1 MKNNINTA
9 NQLATFFGGN
19 MIGCRL
25 ALSLYLSGPKMYL
38 AGFSAGAAALEG
50 YNISY
55 ERTRKDAR
63 RKIMLSFVRLS
74 LNTLCFMIDK
84 TGSDDT
90 VYFKNFSFLS
100 QLGGLMF
107 GIVYGELYSQARA
120 LQTPN

>member
-1 MKNNINTA
+1 
-9 NQLATFFGGN
+9 

-63 RKIMLSFVRLS
+63 RKIMLSLVRLS
-74 LNTLCFMIDK
+74 LNTLCFLIDK
-84 TGSDDT
+84 TGGEEAF
-90 VYFKNFSFLS
+90 YFKNFSFLS
-100 QLGGLMF
+100 QFGGLLF
-107 GIVYGELYSQARA
+107 GIVYGELYSQSQER
-120 LQTPN
+120 LNR